1 MRSQS
6 SGECVV
12 VGMGLS
18 RWLGWVVGTSEVAL
32 RYMNVAVGQTT
43 VLFESPVI
51 SAVYISVHTSV
62 LYICVTHKRFES
74 GRISKLDCH
83 TSS

>member
-18 RWLGWVVGTSEVAL
+18 RWLGWGVGTSEVA

-43 VLFESPVI
+43 VSFESPVI

-62 LYICVTHKRFES
+62 LYICVTHKRIES
-74 GRISKLDCH
+74 DRISALDCH

>member
-18 RWLGWVVGTSEVAL
+18 RWLGWGGGDIRGGVEIYECSSWSDNCFIRVSSDKCCI
-32 RYMNVAVGQTT
+32 Y
-43 VLFESPVI
+43 I
-51 SAVYISVHTSV
+51 SAHISTVYMCYAQET
-62 LYICVTHKRFES
+62 
-74 GRISKLDCH
+74 
-83 TSS
+83 